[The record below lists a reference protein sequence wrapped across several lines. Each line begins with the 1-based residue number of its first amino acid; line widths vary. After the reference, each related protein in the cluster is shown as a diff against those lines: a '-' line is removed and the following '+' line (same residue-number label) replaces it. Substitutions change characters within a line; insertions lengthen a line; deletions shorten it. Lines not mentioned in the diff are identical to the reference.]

1 MRVRGDELAA
11 GCEHHSTSGVIRP
24 GVGTG
29 NRSGPEGPEA
39 KEDHERSSI
48 SVR

>member
-1 MRVRGDELAA
+1 MA
-11 GCEHHSTSGVIRP
+11 SFIGVE
-24 GVGTG
+24 TG

-39 KEDHERSSI
+39 KEDHERWSI